1 MHRVIVALCLA
12 TVSAHAAADQEARAT
27 ATPDRP
33 CVAVALPAVTVP
45 DDVDASALSATLQ
58 AALVDA
64 LGAEGA
70 AAQALAA
77 DGLGPEDAAA
87 CATRVTTR
95 LVVKHKGGSSWLR
108 RALIDATSA
117 AVSQVPVTSAAE
129 AAAMAAAG
137 SGTQALAGMAAT
149 SQARDEVRFTYGA
162 AASGRTLLRDTR
174 ADARVTSNGQDVF
187 TPLVANAAKAIVAA
201 LATRPRGER

>member
-12 TVSAHAAADQEARAT
+12 AVSVPATARQAAQAT

-33 CVAVALPAVTVP
+33 CVAVALPTVAVP

-58 AALVDA
+58 AALVEA

-87 CATRVTTR
+87 CAARVTTR

-117 AVSQVPVTSAAE
+117 AVSQVPVSSVAE
-129 AAAMAAAG
+129 ATAMAAAG
-137 SGTQALAGMAAT
+137 SGAQALAGMAAA

-162 AASGRTLLRDTR
+162 AVSGRTLLRDTR
-174 ADARVTSNGQDVF
+174 ADARVTSDGQDVF
-187 TPLVANAAKAIVAA
+187 TPLVSTAAKTIVAA
-201 LATRPRGER
+201 LATLPRGER